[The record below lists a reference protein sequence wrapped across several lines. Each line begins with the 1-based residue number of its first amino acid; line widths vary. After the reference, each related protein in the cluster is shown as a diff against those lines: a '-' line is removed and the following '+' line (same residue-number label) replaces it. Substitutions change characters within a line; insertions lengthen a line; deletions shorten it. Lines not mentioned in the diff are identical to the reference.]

1 MIEIKVPSQQRY
13 TRVDIMSTS
22 TNKMYL
28 VFAYDFKTLTKE
40 EKESR
45 AIDSLI
51 NRIRYQLRRGILE
64 IESHLKKL
72 SLKDIIEEV
81 EYDVRENI
89 LLELNELPKIFS
101 NLQVLQNYKR
111 TLEDKEFELTEE
123 LALLERF
130 DMINSVFVTFSL
142 DENNDTLIIH
152 DSFQNGQQMLN
163 FTQTTQGLVHQ
174 IDVKRASTSNQGEL
188 LISIKYQKEG

>member
-22 TNKMYL
+22 TNKTYL

>member
-1 MIEIKVPSQQRY
+1 MIEIKIPSQQRY

-22 TNKMYL
+22 TNKTYL

>member
-22 TNKMYL
+22 TNKTYL

-130 DMINSVFVTFSL
+130 DMINLVFVTFSL

-152 DSFQNGQQMLN
+152 DSFQNGQRMLN